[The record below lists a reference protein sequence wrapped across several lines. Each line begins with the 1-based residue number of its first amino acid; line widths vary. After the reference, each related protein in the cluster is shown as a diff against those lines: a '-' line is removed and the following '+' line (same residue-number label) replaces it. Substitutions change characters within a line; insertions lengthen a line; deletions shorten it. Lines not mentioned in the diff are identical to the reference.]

1 MKVLVT
7 GANGFIGKYVIDELL
22 KIDDI
27 QVIAT
32 SIELSLENKNTDSK
46 RITYIQKDFNN
57 YTDNFYEY
65 FIKPDILIHLA
76 WEGLPNY
83 KELFHIEKN
92 LFVNYKFL
100 KNIIENGIKDVT
112 IIGTCFEYGL
122 MEGKLSEEMI
132 TKPVTCYGVAKDSLR
147 KFIEQLNQ
155 KIDFSFKWIRLF
167 YPYGEGQSEK
177 SILSLL
183 KKAVKNGEKS
193 FNMSPGEQLRD
204 YLKVETVAQYI
215 VKIALQKE
223 IAGIINCCSGNPISL
238 RKFVENY
245 LKENNLKIELNLG
258 YYSYLE
264 YEPMAFWGDRTKLNE
279 VLNKKNG

>member
-264 YEPMAFWGDRTKLNE
+264 YEPMAFWGIERN
-279 VLNKKNG
+279 